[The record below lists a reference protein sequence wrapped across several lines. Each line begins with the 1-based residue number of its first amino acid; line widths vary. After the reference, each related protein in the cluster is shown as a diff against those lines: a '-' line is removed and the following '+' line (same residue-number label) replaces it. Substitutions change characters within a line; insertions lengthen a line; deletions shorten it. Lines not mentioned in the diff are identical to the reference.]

1 MLLVP
6 RGMAKRWQSC
16 LYTSRP
22 VAAWCCR
29 HTVAAAADVVLR
41 RMYLRLF
48 ASCIQRSASSGVPA
62 AAVRYASVSTVVAL
76 SALDSRSG

>member
-6 RGMAKRWQSC
+6 SGIAKRWQSC

-22 VAAWCCR
+22 IAAWCCR
-29 HTVAAAADVVLR
+29 HTVAAAADVVLT

-62 AAVRYASVSTVVAL
+62 AAVSSASVSAVVAL

>member
-6 RGMAKRWQSC
+6 RGVEKRWQSC

-22 VAAWCCR
+22 IAAWCCR
-29 HTVAAAADVVLR
+29 HTVAAAADVVLI
-41 RMYLRLF
+41 RMYLRLL

-62 AAVRYASVSTVVAL
+62 AAISSASVSTVVAL
-76 SALDSRSG
+76 SALASRSG

>member
-1 MLLVP
+1 MFPEGWRSVGKVACILQDPLLLGVVGTPLLLQLML
-6 RGMAKRWQSC
+6 C
-16 LYTSRP
+16 I
-22 VAAWCCR
+22 
-29 HTVAAAADVVLR
+29 VLL

-62 AAVRYASVSTVVAL
+62 AAVSSASVSTVVAL

>member
-6 RGMAKRWQSC
+6 KGIEKRWQSC

-22 VAAWCCR
+22 IAAWWCR
-29 HTVAAAADVVLR
+29 HIVAAAADVVLI
-41 RMYLRLF
+41 RMYLRLL

-62 AAVRYASVSTVVAL
+62 AAISSASVRTVVAL
-76 SALDSRSG
+76 SALASRSG